1 MIVELYKTGRK
12 VLELSREYGVSAVTI
27 YKWAPALRQQVSTIS
42 REQIKQISP
51 ITSIDDT
58 DITLEE
64 IKRMKQEMLR
74 LQEENEI
81 LLENL
86 TL

>member
-1 MIVELYKTGRK
+1 MKTYNAEFKSMVVELYKTGRK
-12 VLELSREYGVSAVTI
+12 VKELSREYGVSEVTI
-27 YKWAPALRQQVSTIS
+27 YKW
-42 REQIKQISP
+42 IKQSSP
-51 ITSIDDT
+51 IASIDDT

-81 LLENL
+81 LKKAM
-86 TL
+86 TTFPSS